1 MLHSWMLCRTNAA
14 HRNGAAMLGTFIL
27 EWEAGAAVCKDLFA
41 SKQSAEHAAKQ
52 LARIA
57 DWYGFEGWLVNIESN
72 VSQGVVFLDVFLRV
86 LTAEMHKLRD
96 QQALVIWCAPIVGH
110 CL

>member
-1 MLHSWMLCRTNAA
+1 MA
-14 HRNGAAMLGTFIL
+14 HVT
-27 EWEAGAAVCKDLFA
+27 EATLQPVPC
-41 SKQSAEHAAKQ
+41 AEHAAKQ

-86 LTAEMHKLRD
+86 LTAEMHNLRD
-96 QQALVIWCAPIVGH
+96 QQALVMWYAHLQHRLCP
-110 CL
+110 L